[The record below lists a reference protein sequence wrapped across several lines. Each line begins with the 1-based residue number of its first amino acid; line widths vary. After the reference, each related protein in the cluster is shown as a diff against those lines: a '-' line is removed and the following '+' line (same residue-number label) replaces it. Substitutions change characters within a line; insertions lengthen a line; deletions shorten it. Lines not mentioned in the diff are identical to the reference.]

1 MSIYIL
7 LCTSFNNK
15 SSPLIILLSDSEPRV
30 PCRVHPA
37 EIIRTAGCGHQL
49 AHLALR
55 TVEGAETGEPPRDGR
70 HGLPHQV
77 DDHLAVL
84 LLGL

>member
-1 MSIYIL
+1 M
-7 LCTSFNNK
+7 
-15 SSPLIILLSDSEPRV
+15 PGW
-30 PCRVHPA
+30 VHPTEVVGA
-37 EIIRTAGCGHQL
+37 AGRRHQL
-49 AHLALR
+49 PHFALR
-55 TVEGAETGEPPRDGR
+55 PVKGAEAGEPPRDGR

>member
-1 MSIYIL
+1 M
-7 LCTSFNNK
+7 
-15 SSPLIILLSDSEPRV
+15 PGG
-30 PCRVHPA
+30 VHPA
-37 EIIRTAGCGHQL
+37 EVVRAAGRGHQL
-49 AHLALR
+49 PDLALR
-55 TVEGAETGEPPRDGR
+55 PVEGAEAGEPPRDGR